1 MKVRLFTI
9 IFMCCLL
16 GSAKSESYPEVVFDN
31 SLVKGSYA
39 RSFVDYSGHS
49 WVENVHRNLL
59 VSDTLFFTP
68 GNALSLRYI
77 SSQSG
82 DWNAIIKYSRQ
93 KFHYRVSHDDVLNLK
108 IFVSTAET
116 TKDQLP
122 SISIQQ
128 GPNQSVSLPLG
139 DYIEDLNNSNW
150 LNVSI
155 PVREFAGL
163 NTDKIISGIILRQN
177 NSSEVIHH
185 VFLDQIEFLPTKY
198 SNAAL
203 TSSAVLSKAVSYG
216 QHIDLHW
223 QVPLTPSIR
232 YVKVYRSE
240 NNKDFKAVAV
250 RPTYMLGCLDFVPQL
265 DKKYYYKIAWVD
277 YDYRES
283 PFSDVKEVDAKPMD
297 DDQLIDFIQYAHI
310 NYFVENYDINS
321 GMYMPFRMKDKAL
334 VSVQESG
341 GALLSLLIG
350 VEKGYVSKALFL
362 NRVNRIVSFL
372 DKAQNN
378 KGFFAE
384 YFDGRKGLPEYLGQQ
399 PKYDVNATSSIIES
413 LLIVRQYLTGD
424 DPLENKLR
432 GDITKIWDRIDW
444 KGITMESDSLA
455 LRPSIDM
462 VDEYSQVQ
470 PLSGLNLSLN
480 AYMLAIASTKSSI
493 PPAAFINALNRENV
507 LNNKSDR
514 KDTLKIDSVKFES
527 QVSALRSETHPDSQ
541 MVITPIQDTVMYG
554 IKVPFGNITSSLLDI
569 YRPFI
574 TINPSK
580 AIIGDYNLGQ
590 IVYNYTQIV
599 KRRDNEIGVGTT
611 SSDIW
616 GFYQHYDSVGN
627 YQINPAIAISSIFLD
642 KVQAKKSILSIY
654 REYGEYMFTE
664 YGFRAWMDLKV
675 DDVAEEYIA
684 KNQASVVVMLE
695 NAKTGLIWK
704 LYQEIPE
711 IKSAQQ
717 RIFRK

>member
-68 GNALSLRYI
+68 GNALSLKYI

-93 KFHYRVSHDDVLNLK
+93 KFHYRVSPDDVLNLK

-163 NTDKIISGIILRQN
+163 NIDKIISGIILRQN
-177 NSSEVIHH
+177 NSSEALHH
-185 VFLDQIEFLPTKY
+185 VFLDQIEFLPSQY

-283 PFSDVKEVDAKPMD
+283 PFSEVKEVEAKAID
-297 DDQLIDFIQYAHI
+297 DDQLIDFIQYANI

-334 VSVQESG
+334 VSIQESG

-350 VEKGYVSKALFL
+350 VEKGYVSKSLFV

-372 DKAQNN
+372 EKAQNN
-378 KGFFAE
+378 KGFFPE

-399 PKYDVNATSSIIES
+399 PKYDVNATTSIIES

-462 VDEYSQVQ
+462 VNEYSQVQ

-493 PPAAFINALNRENV
+493 PPSAFINALKRENV
-507 LNNKSDR
+507 LNNTSYG
-514 KDTLKIDSVKFES
+514 KDTLKIDSVKVES
-527 QVSALRSETHPDSQ
+527 QISALHTQAQPDSQ
-541 MVITPIQDTVMYG
+541 KVITPIQDTVMYG

-574 TINPSK
+574 TINPTK
-580 AIIGDYNLGQ
+580 AIVGDYNLGQ

-654 REYGEYMFTE
+654 KEYGEFMFTE

-684 KNQASVVVMLE
+684 KNQASIVVMLE
-695 NAKTGLIWK
+695 NAKTGLIWN